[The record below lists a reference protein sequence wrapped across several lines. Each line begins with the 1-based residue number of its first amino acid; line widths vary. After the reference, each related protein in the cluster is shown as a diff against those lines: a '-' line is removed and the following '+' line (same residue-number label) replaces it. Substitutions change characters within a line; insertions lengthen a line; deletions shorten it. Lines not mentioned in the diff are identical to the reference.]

1 MEKTYDVVIIGSGM
15 AGLVAANIMA
25 REGKSVCVLEK
36 NNQYGG
42 NLQTFVRERTIFDTG
57 VHYLGGLSEGQNL
70 YRYFDYLNI
79 LDGLVFK
86 KLDEDAGKPHQN
98 DAEIF
103 QLTAKAYIESIT
115 NNEKL
120 RSVLAGS
127 NLLYAGDPDKTP
139 LYVHALSINS
149 YIESSYRCAD
159 GGSQI
164 TKLLIRRLKEN
175 GGEAYKHQ
183 ENWKRSFLIFE
194 NAFNLFIP
202 LHLYHIADYIGCNQG
217 SMYGYVK
224 DANSPLMSFIS
235 PRTKIANL
243 YFTGQ
248 GLNMHGI
255 LGVTIS
261 GVVTCSEILGGEYL
275 LNKIL
280 DTEVEKKQNEQVGLK
295 FRILAIPIGANYLN
309 KNKQGLW
316 EMHVKGN
323 PMELGLNQ
331 GALSQ
336 ELFNQQ
342 EAVFLKKIDELVP
355 SKGYQNI
362 LRKFLAWFNRKVYL
376 HIDEQYKTEIY
387 GISQYA
393 SPNYDYLAEEYPRVL
408 YFHGAHDIGHALQDL
423 ALVGC
428 SSFASWGENTKDGGR
443 NFDFYAGDDF
453 AKNKI
458 IAFVEPE
465 DGHKFMSVTWGG
477 MIGVVSGMNDQGLTV
492 TINAG
497 KSQFP
502 LVAKTPVSLVTRE
515 ILQYASTIEE
525 AIAIAKKREVF
536 VSESIFVGSAKD
548 KKAAVIEVSPKKFGV
563 YEVPNASNRLICSN
577 HFQSAA
583 YADDQKNQ
591 KHIIENEDTIGYGNE
606 KALNQM
612 LAHHGIVFQPENLLV
627 WVSSSPYQMGEFVA
641 YDLNEVFSDGNE
653 GNTSVAKTALNIAK
667 DPFLQT
673 EAFKNYEQYR
683 SIRDEI
689 QKAISKET
697 HLEQQLLSEF
707 TALNP
712 EFWEGHYLVG
722 KYNLDKD
729 TTLLL

>member
-1 MEKTYDVVIIGSGM
+1 MKLFETNSLAFVLNNFTVFALILLLSSCGVSKGLEDRPDISKYDTT
-15 AGLVAANIMA
+15 LP
-25 REGKSVCVLEK
+25 
-36 NNQYGG
+36 Q
-42 NLQTFVRERTIFDTG
+42 
-57 VHYLGGLSEGQNL
+57 
-70 YRYFDYLNI
+70 
-79 LDGLVFK
+79 
-86 KLDEDAGKPHQN
+86 
-98 DAEIF
+98 
-103 QLTAKAYIESIT
+103 
-115 NNEKL
+115 
-120 RSVLAGS
+120 
-127 NLLYAGDPDKTP
+127 
-139 LYVHALSINS
+139 
-149 YIESSYRCAD
+149 
-159 GGSQI
+159 
-164 TKLLIRRLKEN
+164 
-175 GGEAYKHQ
+175 
-183 ENWKRSFLIFE
+183 
-194 NAFNLFIP
+194 
-202 LHLYHIADYIGCNQG
+202 
-217 SMYGYVK
+217 
-224 DANSPLMSFIS
+224 
-235 PRTKIANL
+235 RTKISDSS
-243 YFTGQ
+243 Y
-248 GLNMHGI
+248 
-255 LGVTIS
+255 S
-261 GVVTCSEILGGEYL
+261 
-275 LNKIL
+275 
-280 DTEVEKKQNEQVGLK
+280 
-295 FRILAIPIGANYLN
+295 IGANFLH

-316 EMHVKGN
+316 EMYVKGN
-323 PMELGLNQ
+323 PMELGLHQ

-393 SPNYDYLAEEYPRVL
+393 SPNYDHLAEEYPRVL

-428 SSFASWGENTKDGGR
+428 SSFASWGENTQDGKLLIGR

-502 LVAKTPVSLVTRE
+502 LIAKTPVSLVTRE

-536 VSESIFVGSAKD
+536 VSESIFIGSAKD
-548 KKAAVIEVSPKKFGV
+548 KKAAVIEVSPKNFGV
-563 YEVPNASNRLICSN
+563 YEVPNASNQLICSN

-583 YADDQKNQ
+583 YANDEKNQ
-591 KHIIENEDTIGYGNE
+591 QHILESHSQYRYERMEELLDETEKVTPEKVVDILRNREGLAEDTIGYGNE

-612 LAHHGIVFQPENLLV
+612 LAHHGIVFQPEDLLV

-641 YDLNEVFSDGNE
+641 YDLNEVFSE
-653 GNTSVAKTALNIAK
+653 GNRGITSVAKTELNISK

-673 EAFKNYEQYR
+673 DAFKNYELYR
-683 SIRDEI
+683 SLRDKI
-689 QKAISKET
+689 QKAISQET

-722 KYNLDKD
+722 KYNLEKGYNTLALKAFEQAVTKEV
-729 TTLLL
+729 TTIPDREMVKKHIKKLSRRLDN

>member
-1 MEKTYDVVIIGSGM
+1 MSPFKTSSLTFMKNCFSGFALILLVSSCGISKGLEDRPDVSKYD
-15 AGLVAANIMA
+15 
-25 REGKSVCVLEK
+25 
-36 NNQYGG
+36 
-42 NLQTFVRERTIFDTG
+42 
-57 VHYLGGLSEGQNL
+57 
-70 YRYFDYLNI
+70 
-79 LDGLVFK
+79 
-86 KLDEDAGKPHQN
+86 
-98 DAEIF
+98 
-103 QLTAKAYIESIT
+103 LTPPE
-115 NNEKL
+115 
-120 RSVLAGS
+120 
-127 NLLYAGDPDKTP
+127 
-139 LYVHALSINS
+139 
-149 YIESSYRCAD
+149 
-159 GGSQI
+159 
-164 TKLLIRRLKEN
+164 
-175 GGEAYKHQ
+175 
-183 ENWKRSFLIFE
+183 
-194 NAFNLFIP
+194 
-202 LHLYHIADYIGCNQG
+202 
-217 SMYGYVK
+217 
-224 DANSPLMSFIS
+224 
-235 PRTKIANL
+235 RTKISDST
-243 YFTGQ
+243 Y
-248 GLNMHGI
+248 
-255 LGVTIS
+255 S
-261 GVVTCSEILGGEYL
+261 
-275 LNKIL
+275 
-280 DTEVEKKQNEQVGLK
+280 
-295 FRILAIPIGANYLN
+295 IGDNFLT

-323 PMELGLNQ
+323 PLELGLYQ

-376 HIDEQYKTEIY
+376 HIDEQYKAEIY

-393 SPNYDYLAEEYPRVL
+393 SPNYDYIAEEYPRVL

-428 SSFASWGENTKDGGR
+428 SSFASWGENTKEGKLLIGR

-458 IAFVEPE
+458 IAFIEPE
-465 DGHKFMSVTWGG
+465 NGHKFMSVTWGG

-548 KKAAVIEVSPKKFGV
+548 KKAAVIEVSPKNFGV
-563 YEVPNASNRLICSN
+563 YEVPNSSNQLICSN

-583 YADDQKNQ
+583 YSEDKKNQ
-591 KHIIENEDTIGYGNE
+591 QHILESHSQYRYKRMEELLEETEKVTPEKVVDILRNREGLDEDKIGYGNE

-612 LAHHGIVFQPENLLV
+612 LAHHGIVFQPEDLLV

-641 YDLNEVFSDGNE
+641 YDLNEVFKE
-653 GNTSVAKTALNIAK
+653 GNKSVAKTELNIAK

-673 EAFKNYEQYR
+673 EAYQNYERYR
-683 SIRDEI
+683 SLRDEI
-689 QKAISKET
+689 QKAISEET
-697 HLEQQLLSEF
+697 NLEQKLLSEF

-712 EFWEGHYLVG
+712 NFWEAHYLVG
-722 KYNLDKD
+722 KYNLDKGYELLALRAFVEAETKEI
-729 TTLLL
+729 TTLPDREAVEKHIKKLKRSLGK

>member
-1 MEKTYDVVIIGSGM
+1 MNQSKTTYLAFLKNYFACFILFIFLSSCGISKGLEDRPDVTKYDVT
-15 AGLVAANIMA
+15 LP
-25 REGKSVCVLEK
+25 
-36 NNQYGG
+36 
-42 NLQTFVRERTIFDTG
+42 ERTKTSDSTYSIGDNF
-57 VHYLGGLSEGQNL
+57 
-70 YRYFDYLNI
+70 
-79 LDGLVFK
+79 
-86 KLDEDAGKPHQN
+86 
-98 DAEIF
+98 
-103 QLTAKAYIESIT
+103 LTK
-115 NNEKL
+115 NE
-120 RSVLAGS
+120 
-127 NLLYAGDPDKTP
+127 
-139 LYVHALSINS
+139 
-149 YIESSYRCAD
+149 
-159 GGSQI
+159 
-164 TKLLIRRLKEN
+164 
-175 GGEAYKHQ
+175 
-183 ENWKRSFLIFE
+183 
-194 NAFNLFIP
+194 
-202 LHLYHIADYIGCNQG
+202 
-217 SMYGYVK
+217 
-224 DANSPLMSFIS
+224 
-235 PRTKIANL
+235 
-243 YFTGQ
+243 
-248 GLNMHGI
+248 
-255 LGVTIS
+255 
-261 GVVTCSEILGGEYL
+261 
-275 LNKIL
+275 
-280 DTEVEKKQNEQVGLK
+280 
-295 FRILAIPIGANYLN
+295 
-309 KNKQGLW
+309 QGLW

-393 SPNYDYLAEEYPRVL
+393 SPNYDYIAEEYPRVL

-428 SSFASWGENTKDGGR
+428 SSFASWGENTKDGKLLIGR

-465 DGHKFMSVTWGG
+465 EGHKFMSVTWGG

-525 AIAIAKKREVF
+525 AIVIAKKREVF

-548 KKAAVIEVSPKKFGV
+548 KKAAVIEVSPKNFGV
-563 YEVPNASNRLICSN
+563 YEVPNANNQLICSN

-583 YADDQKNQ
+583 YADDEKNQ
-591 KHIIENEDTIGYGNE
+591 QHILESHSQYRYERMEELLDENEKVTPEKVVDILRNREGLAEDNIGYGNE

-612 LAHHGIVFQPENLLV
+612 LAHHGIVFQPEDLLV

-641 YDLNEVFSDGNE
+641 YDLNEVFSDGNN
-653 GNTSVAKTALNIAK
+653 GATSVAKTKLNIK
-667 DPFLQT
+667 RDPFLQT
-673 EAFKNYEQYR
+673 KAYQNYERYR
-683 SIRDEI
+683 SLRDEI

-697 HLEQQLLSEF
+697 HLEQSLLSEF

-712 EFWEGHYLVG
+712 DFWEGYYLVG
-722 KYNLDKD
+722 KYNLDKGYNTLALQAFLEAETKEI
-729 TTLLL
+729 TTLPDREVIEEHIKKLSRRLGK

>member
-1 MEKTYDVVIIGSGM
+1 MNLFKTPFLALVANSFKVIAFILLLSSCGVNKGLEDRPDISKYDVT
-15 AGLVAANIMA
+15 LP
-25 REGKSVCVLEK
+25 
-36 NNQYGG
+36 
-42 NLQTFVRERTIFDTG
+42 ERIKISDT
-57 VHYLGGLSEGQNL
+57 S
-70 YRYFDYLNI
+70 
-79 LDGLVFK
+79 
-86 KLDEDAGKPHQN
+86 
-98 DAEIF
+98 
-103 QLTAKAYIESIT
+103 
-115 NNEKL
+115 
-120 RSVLAGS
+120 
-127 NLLYAGDPDKTP
+127 YA
-139 LYVHALSINS
+139 
-149 YIESSYRCAD
+149 
-159 GGSQI
+159 
-164 TKLLIRRLKEN
+164 
-175 GGEAYKHQ
+175 
-183 ENWKRSFLIFE
+183 
-194 NAFNLFIP
+194 
-202 LHLYHIADYIGCNQG
+202 
-217 SMYGYVK
+217 
-224 DANSPLMSFIS
+224 
-235 PRTKIANL
+235 
-243 YFTGQ
+243 
-248 GLNMHGI
+248 
-255 LGVTIS
+255 
-261 GVVTCSEILGGEYL
+261 
-275 LNKIL
+275 
-280 DTEVEKKQNEQVGLK
+280 
-295 FRILAIPIGANYLN
+295 IGANSLY
-309 KNKQGLW
+309 KNEHGLW

-428 SSFASWGENTKDGGR
+428 SSFASWGENTKDGKLLIGR

-525 AIAIAKKREVF
+525 AITIAKKREVF
-536 VSESIFVGSAKD
+536 VSESIFIGSAKD

-563 YEVPNASNRLICSN
+563 YEVPNASNQLICSN

-591 KHIIENEDTIGYGNE
+591 KHIIESHSQYRYERMEELLDETEKVTPEKVVDILRNREGLDEDTIGYGNE

-612 LAHHGIVFQPENLLV
+612 LAHHGIVFQPEDLLV

-641 YDLNEVFSDGNE
+641 YDLNEVFSDGNK

-683 SIRDEI
+683 SLRDKV
-689 QKAISKET
+689 QQAISEET
-697 HLEQQLLSEF
+697 HLAQQLLSEF

-712 EFWEGHYLVG
+712 EFWEGHYLAG
-722 KYNLDKD
+722 KYNLDKGYNTLALTAFEEAATKEI
-729 TTLLL
+729 TTLPGRKIVEKHIKKLKRRLKN